1 MRLHT
6 SFWSD
11 EAAVWAQASE
21 SLVTCWVTA
30 ASSCRF
36 ENSHIKVL
44 VSNGVGR
51 DVALNPAFTTII
63 NIDSMCQCSI
73 LVRPSHLPACPTSH
87 IVSYQLKTWA
97 KPPSQKEEDP
107 IVGCERKWEGMQ

>member
-1 MRLHT
+1 MHLHT

-11 EAAVWAQASE
+11 VAAVWAQVSG

-30 ASSCRF
+30 DSSCCF

-44 VSNGVGR
+44 VSSGVGQ
-51 DVALNPAFTTII
+51 DVALNTAFTTII
-63 NIDSMCQCSI
+63 SIDSVCQCSI
-73 LVRPSHLPACPTSH
+73 LVRPSHLAACPISH
-87 IVSYQLKTWA
+87 IVSYQLKTWT

-107 IVGCERKWEGMQ
+107 TAACERKREGMQ